1 MLNLEEIKTERNLK
15 DYADRNLKRAGNFY
29 YCPVCGESHHKA
41 TLALDGNLFKCFYG
55 TCDAGG
61 SVIDLIMITENKD
74 TTEAVRRARE
84 LYDPTFDPFWTPPK
98 KSPGQKTTTKQPT
111 PTATPKQEGEKK
123 TMSEQQE
130 IVRDFRNYFKHCQK
144 RISDTNY
151 PRTRGLNEE
160 IVKQFGLGYDPSWI
174 SPTAE
179 YKRKQEN
186 AETEKENKR
195 RERDGQPPLP
205 LKPPLTPSPRLIV
218 PIGKN
223 NYLARD
229 TRPDSS
235 LNDYQKQFKKV
246 NEGKNKPFFNLTA
259 INNPAYFIVVEGEID
274 CLSILQAGGNCLAL
288 GSTVRAGA
296 FGEVLKQR
304 DAMETG
310 IVVIALDN
318 DPAGQKATETIIT
331 ACEIAG
337 HDFVTVNASG
347 QYKDPNDYLVN
358 DRQGFYNTI
367 HNIITQVKAE
377 RLADYQAGNAEYA
390 VKRFMERPL
399 TAGKVIPT
407 GFDKIDKFINGG
419 LTSGLIIMGGLSS
432 LGKTT
437 LALQIAEHIAT
448 NKYPQDTQEVIR
460 GRDVLYFA
468 LEQSETALI
477 SKLLSRRTYL
487 ASVKKNK
494 GERLAKTNIQLLKRD
509 EWTSWPQDDWD
520 NLWECYQAFQKDV
533 RGNLRFVESAG
544 DLTALDIV
552 RIAKNHIAITGR
564 TPVIFVDYLQILK
577 PIDEKAT
584 DKQAVDRTLTTL
596 YRFARDYETT
606 IVGISSFNRENYWQ
620 EVNLTSF
627 KDTGNLEYSAE
638 MMFAISPAGMK
649 HASTEA
655 ERKENKELVEQVKES
670 KERRLQFHV
679 LKTRSG
685 RITGRKT
692 ENKLFLKYKAM
703 FNCFEEMDAPSD
715 LDYFD
720 NGNPDNKKQNIV
732 KKF

>member
-1 MLNLEEIKTERNLK
+1 MMKLEEIKTDINLK
-15 DYADRNLKRAGNFY
+15 DYADRNLKRGAGNFY
-29 YCPVCGESHHKA
+29 YCPVCGETHHKA

-74 TTEAVRRARE
+74 ATEAIRRARE
-84 LYDPTFDPFWTPPK
+84 LYDPTFDPYWTPPK
-98 KSPGQKTTTKQPT
+98 KSPGQKTTAQKPKQD
-111 PTATPKQEGEKK
+111 ATPKQEGDNN
-123 TMSEQQE
+123 TMSEQKE
-130 IVRDFRNYFKHCQK
+130 IVRDFRNYYKHCQK
-144 RISDTNY
+144 RISDTKY
-151 PRTRGLNEE
+151 PQERGLNEA
-160 IVKQFGLGYDPSWI
+160 IVKQFGLGFDPEWI

-186 AETEKENKR
+186 AEIEKENKR
-195 RERDGQPPLP
+195 LERDGQPLLP
-205 LKPPLTPSPRLIV
+205 LKPPLTPSPRLIIPV
-218 PIGKN
+218 GKN

-235 LNDYQKQFKKV
+235 LTDYQKQFKKM
-246 NEGKNKPFFNLTA
+246 NEGKDKPIFNLEA
-259 INNPAYFIVVEGEID
+259 IYNPAYFIIVEGEID

-288 GSTVRAGA
+288 GSTTRAGKL
-296 FGEVLKQR
+296 GEILKQR

-318 DPAGQKATETIIT
+318 DTAGQKATETIIT

-337 HDFVTVNASG
+337 HDFITANASG
-347 QYKDPNDYLVN
+347 QYKDPNDYLVH
-358 DRQGFYNTI
+358 DPQGFYD
-367 HNIITQVKAE
+367 NIQAIVTGVKAE
-377 RLADYQAGNAEYA
+377 RLADYQDGNADHA

-399 TAGKVIPT
+399 TAGKSIPT
-407 GFDKIDKFINGG
+407 GFKKIDAFLNGG
-419 LTSGLIIMGGLSS
+419 LTPGLILLGGLSS

-448 NKYPQDTQEVIR
+448 NTYPQDTQGVIR

-477 SKLLSRRTYL
+477 SKLLSRRTYI
-487 ASVKKNK
+487 ASERKKK
-494 GERLAKTNIQLLKRD
+494 GEKLAKTNIQLLRRD
-509 EWTSWPQDDWD
+509 SWTDWPQDDWD
-520 NLWECYQAFQKDV
+520 NLWECYKEFQRDV
-533 RGNLRFVESAG
+533 KGNLRFVESAG
-544 DLTALDIV
+544 DLTAMDIV
-552 RIAKNHIAITGR
+552 KITKRHIAITGR
-564 TPVIFVDYLQILK
+564 IPVIFVDYLQILK
-577 PIDEKAT
+577 PIDERAT

-596 YRFARDYETT
+596 YRLARDYETV
-606 IVGISSFNRENYWQ
+606 IFGISSFNRENYWQ

-649 HASTEA
+649 NASTEE
-655 ERKENKELVEQVKES
+655 ERKENKELVEKTKES

-685 RITGRKT
+685 KITGRK
-692 ENKLFLKYKAM
+692 NKLYLNYKAM

-715 LDYFD
+715 LDPFD
-720 NGNPDNKKQNIV
+720 NGNPQVKTKIV